1 MTDPVP
7 ITTRQDVSNCV
18 GSCRFMIQ
26 QIKEKQGQKV
36 LAYRQIDHLTESL
49 INPTTR
55 TYEILENDTSTSF
68 STSFDY
74 YFLTAL
80 SCVYTKRT
88 SAGPS
93 AGSLSKSNT

>member
-7 ITTRQDVSNCV
+7 ITTLQDVSNCV
-18 GSCRFMIQ
+18 GSRRFMVQ

-49 INPTTR
+49 IKPATR
-55 TYEILENDTSTSF
+55 TYEILENDNLDLF
-68 STSFDY
+68 FNIIR
-74 YFLTAL
+74 LIL
-80 SCVYTKRT
+80 SHRSKFAYSKRT